1 MLADLPSD
9 LMASPRL
16 RQARVS
22 DLPFLEEM
30 LFEAAFW
37 RPSLPR
43 PRLEVGLLRPELA
56 TLLLGW
62 GRPGDTALL
71 AVSTA
76 AHSLGAAW
84 YRFWS
89 KDDHSHGFVSE
100 QIPELAIGVRQE
112 VRGQG
117 IGGLLLRALLD
128 EASRQGITQVS
139 LSVELDNPALRLYE
153 RLGFE
158 KTGRKG
164 NAWTMV
170 ANAAGTP
177 RTQS

>member
-1 MLADLPSD
+1 
-9 LMASPRL
+9 
-16 RQARVS
+16 
-22 DLPFLEEM
+22 M

-37 RPSLPR
+37 RPSLTR

-56 TLLLGW
+56 KLLLGW

-76 AHSLGAAW
+76 ARSLGAAW

-89 KDDHSHGFVSE
+89 KDDHSYGFVSE

-112 VRGQG
+112 ARRQG

-128 EASRQGITQVS
+128 EAGRQGIAQVS

-158 KTGRKG
+158 KMGREG
-164 NAWTMV
+164 DAWTMV
-170 ANAAGTP
+170 ANAAGP
-177 RTQS
+177 SRTQS

>member
-1 MLADLPSD
+1 
-9 LMASPRL
+9 
-16 RQARVS
+16 
-22 DLPFLEEM
+22 M

-37 RPSLPR
+37 RPSLLR
-43 PRLEVGLLRPELA
+43 PRLDVGLRRPELA
-56 TLLLGW
+56 KLLLGW

-76 AHSLGAAW
+76 ARPLGAAW

-89 KDDHSHGFVSE
+89 KGDHSYGFVSE
-100 QIPELAIGVRQE
+100 HIPEVAIGVRQE

-117 IGGLLLRALLD
+117 IGGLLLRALLS
-128 EASRQGITQVS
+128 EAGRQGIAQVS
-139 LSVELDNPALRLYE
+139 LSVEPDNPARRLYE

-158 KTGRKG
+158 KMGGEG

-170 ANAAGTP
+170 ANAARAS
-177 RTQS
+177 RTQA